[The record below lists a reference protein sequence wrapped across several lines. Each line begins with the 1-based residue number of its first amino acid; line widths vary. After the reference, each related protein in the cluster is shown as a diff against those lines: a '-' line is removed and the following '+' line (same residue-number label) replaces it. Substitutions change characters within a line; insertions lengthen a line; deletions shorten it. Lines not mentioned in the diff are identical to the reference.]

1 MVKRRGSKIFTEE
14 KIKAIFR
21 SMEEGNSMRKACE
34 ENGVKYN
41 SFFEYIGR
49 YNDLYEQYARAK
61 QKGQDARF
69 ENMLDYVENSKA
81 DPFTKKLY
89 IDTLK
94 WQLAK
99 QQPKKYG
106 EKLEV
111 EGKNIAPTIITI
123 KRAND

>member
-1 MVKRRGSKIFTEE
+1 MKKGESKIFTPA
-14 KIKAIFR
+14 KIKAIFQC
-21 SMEEGNSMRKACE
+21 MEDGDSVRKACE
-34 ENGVKYN
+34 KNGVKNN
-41 SFFEYIGR
+41 SFIDFVYKNEK
-49 YNDLYEQYARAK
+49 LYEQYARAK
-61 QKGQDARF
+61 EKGQDARF
-69 ENMLDYVENSKA
+69 EGMIDYVENSKA